1 MNSNVMNYA
10 AVIASNSFYV
20 GGNWGFVLKDNEEY
34 NQILTILRQ
43 DKNVK
48 YLTVSNGLIVFCDMG
63 YLTQTISQVE
73 SVTPEIVE
81 KQKSRA
87 SIEIVEFQKFLTQI
101 VHSSSKYGIVED
113 GYTEYN
119 IGLYSCNNLHKIR
132 LNGVEYP
139 AFSLSI
145 VEACKEILKISNV
158 MDVYINAEGKFV
170 NIKKLQE
177 GLKIQ
182 NIVSNLEISNTLT
195 GAFLTIRTVSR

>member
-1 MNSNVMNYA
+1 MNNNVMNYA
-10 AVIASNSFYV
+10 AVIASNSFYI
-20 GGNWGFVLKDNEEY
+20 GGNWGFVLNENEEY
-34 NQILTILRQ
+34 SQILNILKQ

-48 YLTVSNGLIVFCDMG
+48 YLVVSNGLIVFCDLA

-73 SVTPEIVE
+73 SVTPDIIE
-81 KQKSRA
+81 KQKNRL
-87 SIEIVEFQKFLTQI
+87 SIEMKEFQKFLTQV
-101 VHSSSKYGIVED
+101 VHNTSKYGIVED

-132 LNGVEYP
+132 LNGLEYP

-182 NIVSNLEISNTLT
+182 SIVSNLEISNTLT
-195 GAFLTIRTVSR
+195 GTFLTIRTVSR